1 LRISQTLNVKTIEKV
16 KDTLS
21 KIIDSKFESEEKIV
35 EIISLVF
42 KRQNKTDSL
51 INETFNGLAIQ
62 NSILFE

>member
-1 LRISQTLNVKTIEKV
+1 M

-21 KIIDSKFESEEKIV
+21 KIIDSKLESKEKIV

-51 INETFNGLAIQ
+51 MSESFNRLTLQ
-62 NSILFE
+62 NSILLG

>member
-1 LRISQTLNVKTIEKV
+1 MRISQTLNVKTIEKV